1 MNYDTTNLDLLSIDT
16 KKLDVCNDAKYA
28 LDCKL
33 QKPPTLCL
41 FCKHFVALYKGLY
54 DVIGICGHVRSVS
67 FYKSLVPGWGVC
79 DYYERNTICKETHLD
94 REG

>member
-1 MNYDTTNLDLLSIDT
+1 MNYDVSNLDLLLKDA
-16 KKLDVCNDAKYA
+16 KKLDVCN
-28 LDCKL
+28 
-33 QKPPTLCL
+33 
-41 FCKHFVALYKGLY
+41 

-67 FYKSLVPGWGVC
+67 FYKALVPGWCFC